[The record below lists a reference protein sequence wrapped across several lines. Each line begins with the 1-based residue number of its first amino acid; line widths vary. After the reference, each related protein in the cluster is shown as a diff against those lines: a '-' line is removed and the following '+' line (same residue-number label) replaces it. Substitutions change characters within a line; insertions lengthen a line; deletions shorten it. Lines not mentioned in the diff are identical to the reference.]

1 MPLQVAARRPDPR
14 PGRNRMARARSV
26 WRCQNCGASAP
37 RWIGRCPDC
46 AEFGTFVEELEQP
59 VGHDRQAAAASA
71 AVVRLDTVGAVD
83 APREPTGIPELDRV
97 LGGGLVAGSLVLLGG
112 EPGIGKSTLLLQAA
126 DTLAAGGSEVLYVCG
141 EESPQQIGI
150 RARRLGTMDARVGL
164 LPELDISAVEAVVH
178 ERKPAVLVVD
188 SIQTAFDPD
197 LAGAPG
203 SVGQVRAC
211 TARLMRIAKDLNVIT
226 IIVGHVTKDGAIAG
240 PRVLEHMVDAVL
252 YFEGDRDHA
261 FRIVRAVK
269 NRFGSASEIGIF
281 EMGERGLIGVGSP
294 SAALMSERH
303 EAVSGSAVMAAMEGT
318 RPLLVELQA
327 LVTPSYLP
335 APRRLATGVETAR
348 LLQVIA
354 VLERRAGLS
363 FAGKDVYV
371 SVAGGLRIAEPA
383 VDLPLALAL
392 ASALG
397 DYAVPLDVASF
408 GEIGLTGQIRPV
420 AHAGVRIREA
430 TRMGIGRVL
439 GAAPSSLEAV
449 DSIGLQRIQNIGEA
463 LTAIRRDPVDM

>member
-1 MPLQVAARRPDPR
+1 
-14 PGRNRMARARSV
+14 MAKPRSV

-46 AEFGTFVEELEQP
+46 AEFGTFVEEIEQP
-59 VGHDRQAAAASA
+59 VGHGRQAAASSA
-71 AVVRLDTVGAVD
+71 AVISLDAVGAVD
-83 APREPTGIPELDRV
+83 AKREPTGIPELDRV

-126 DTLAAGGSEVLYVCG
+126 DSLASGGSEVLYVCG

-150 RARRLGTMDARVGL
+150 RARRLGAVDQRVGL
-164 LPELDISAVEAVVH
+164 LPELDIAAVEGVVR
-178 ERKPAVLVVD
+178 ERRPSVLVVD
-188 SIQTAFDPD
+188 SIQTAFDPE

-269 NRFGSASEIGIF
+269 NRFGSVSEIGIF
-281 EMGERGLIGVGSP
+281 EMGERGLVGVGSP
-294 SAALMSERH
+294 SVALMSERR

-335 APRRLATGVETAR
+335 APRRLATGIDTAR

-397 DYAVPLDVASF
+397 DHVVPLDIAAF

-420 AHAGVRIREA
+420 AHVGARVREA
-430 TRMGIGRVL
+430 THMGIGTVL
-439 GAAPSSLEAV
+439 GAAPSSLEPA
-449 DSIGLQRIQNIGEA
+449 DSVGLRRTQTVRDA
-463 LTAIRRDPVDM
+463 LAAIRCDSAGS